1 MINYSNTPNGYDN
14 NHNSRVN
21 SNDPTMRAHGS
32 QRINENRVENPPIEI
47 FGQSNQ
53 SSEPR
58 YQKMKNEYA
67 NGLKDR
73 YNYDNQMPND

>member
-1 MINYSNTPNGYDN
+1 MNYSNTPGVYDN
-14 NHNSRVN
+14 NQNFSRVN

-32 QRINENRVENPPIEI
+32 QRINENRRENPPAEI

-58 YQKMKNEYA
+58 YQGMRNEYSQ
-67 NGLKDR
+67 GHKDR
-73 YNYDNQMPND
+73 FNYDA